1 MSIISRP
8 YFWDEQAA
16 HAKLEAIVWP
26 NGPVCTRCGATD
38 RIGAVTGK
46 GARAGLKFC
55 CRCRK
60 QFRATVGTMFEG
72 SHVPLHKWF
81 QACFLLSVAGDVI
94 SPYQLHLRLEV
105 TNKTALGI
113 VHRLGWIIGA
123 ADSTAPGGSQGLP
136 SRGRAVDRLKRP
148 SRRRPR
154 QSTNTIGWDELPWMQ
169 FPIQPRRQFL
179 RFVETVQEFGS
190 VEDEGRFEQVLKMIG
205 TNLANRPRILEA
217 SSDAAL
223 SLGFTG
229 PARSNLKRVTVDQF

>member
-16 HAKLEAIVWP
+16 HAKLEEIVWP

-72 SHVPLHKWF
+72 SHVPLYKWF
-81 QACFLLSVAGDVI
+81 QACFLLSAAEKVI

-113 VHRLGWIIGA
+113 VHRLAGIIA
-123 ADSTAPGGSQGLP
+123 RACSNAYDGSQGLASRDKTVGRSETWPRQRP
-136 SRGRAVDRLKRP
+136 SRGP
-148 SRRRPR
+148 Y
-154 QSTNTIGWDELPWMQ
+154 TIGWDELPWMQ

-179 RFVETVQEFGS
+179 RFVETVREFGC
-190 VEDEGRFEQVLKMIG
+190 VENEGRFEQLLMMIG
-205 TNLANRPRILEA
+205 TNPVNGRRMIPE
-217 SSDAAL
+217 SPSGVPMAL
-223 SLGFTG
+223 DFAGS
-229 PARSNLKRVTVDQF
+229 ARSDLERVTA

>member
-16 HAKLEAIVWP
+16 HAKLEEIVWP
-26 NGPVCTRCGATD
+26 KGPVCRRCGATD

-81 QACFLLSVAGDVI
+81 QACFLLSAARNVI

-113 VHRLGWIIGA
+113 VHRLAWII
-123 ADSTAPGGSQGLP
+123 DSANRRTLDGNQGLSSPGQLVGRPQRSLRRP
-136 SRGRAVDRLKRP
+136 SGRAPD
-148 SRRRPR
+148 
-154 QSTNTIGWDELPWMQ
+154 TIG
-169 FPIQPRRQFL
+169 
-179 RFVETVQEFGS
+179 
-190 VEDEGRFEQVLKMIG
+190 
-205 TNLANRPRILEA
+205 LE
-217 SSDAAL
+217 
-223 SLGFTG
+223 
-229 PARSNLKRVTVDQF
+229 

>member
-16 HAKLEAIVWP
+16 HAKLEEIVWP
-26 NGPVCTRCGATD
+26 NGPLCTRCGATD

-113 VHRLGWIIGA
+113 VHRLAGIIGS
-123 ADSTAPGGSQGLP
+123 ADSTTLGGSHGLA
-136 SRGRAVDRLKRP
+136 SRGQAVDRPKHP

-154 QSTNTIGWDELPWMQ
+154 QAQNTIGWDELPWMQ
-169 FPIQPRRQFL
+169 FPTQPRRQFL
-179 RFVETVQEFGS
+179 RFVETVREFGY

-205 TNLANRPRILEA
+205 TNLANRPRTLEA
-217 SSDAAL
+217 SSDAAMA
-223 SLGFTG
+223 LGFTG
-229 PARSNLKRVTVDQF
+229 PARGNHERVTA

>member
-8 YFWDEQAA
+8 YFWDEPAA
-16 HAKLEAIVWP
+16 HAKLEEIVWP

-81 QACFLLSVAGDVI
+81 QAFFLLSAARNVI

-105 TNKTALGI
+105 TNRTALGI
-113 VHRLGWIIGA
+113 VHRLARIVES
-123 ADSTAPGGSQGLP
+123 ADSTQPGGDQGLAP
-136 SRGRAVDRLKRP
+136 RGQAVDCSQRL

-154 QSTNTIGWDELPWMQ
+154 QAPNAIGWDELPWMQ

-179 RFVETVQEFGS
+179 RFVETVREFGC
-190 VEDEGRFEQVLKMIG
+190 VQDENRFEQLLTMIG
-205 TNLANRPRILEA
+205 TNLVNRRRMILEA
-217 SSDAAL
+217 SSDETMT
-223 SLGFTG
+223 LGFTG
-229 PARSNLKRVTVDQF
+229 PARSNLERVTA